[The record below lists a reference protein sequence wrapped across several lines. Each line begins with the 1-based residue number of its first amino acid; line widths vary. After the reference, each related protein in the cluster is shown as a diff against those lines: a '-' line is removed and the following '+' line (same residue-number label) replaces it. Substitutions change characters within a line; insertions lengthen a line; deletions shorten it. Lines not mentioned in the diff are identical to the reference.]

1 MNNKRGTQMQ
11 ETYRAVEVSEPG
23 VLRVVERPLPEPG
36 PGQVRI
42 RVEACGICHTDAATV
57 TGTYPGL
64 KLPRVP
70 GHEVVGRIDAFGSGV
85 SRWKTGQRVGIGFF
99 GGEDGTCEPCRRGDI
114 VNCQNAVTPGVT
126 VDGGYA
132 EVMIAEARGI
142 ASIPDELTSVDA
154 APLLCAGI
162 TTYNALRNAGL
173 RGGDLVAVQGIGGLG
188 HLGIQ
193 FARHMGFRTVAIGR
207 GGEKAE
213 LAKKLGAHVYVDT
226 AVEDAAAALQRLGG
240 ARAVLATAPSGDAMG
255 PLVSGLGARG
265 KLIVVGVPLEPMQL
279 SAFPL
284 VFGGRSIYGSLAG
297 TAIET
302 EDALAFSVLENIR
315 PMIETVP
322 FERAAEA
329 YDRMMKGKARF
340 RMVRA
345 VSFPE
350 RRRYGLS
357 FPALPSFLRSPSNVS
372 LSSFER
378 TPAASSIAAAC
389 SRKVLVMSARPFAVS
404 STRRTRRSSV
414 FLRFTSAFFS
424 SRSTATLIDPG
435 LSHTLGPIVLT
446 GSVPLWSS
454 TSSTRKS
461 ESPRPAPLRFKLC
474 DALSD
479 KARNA
484 FASTNQT
491 CTPDVSCI
499 FAASFPFPPASYH

>member
-1 MNNKRGTQMQ
+1 MQ
-11 ETYRAVEVSEPG
+11 ETYKAVEASEPG
-23 VLRVVERPLPEPG
+23 VLRLVERPMSEPG

-70 GHEVVGRIDAFGSGV
+70 GHEVVGRIDVLGRGV

-114 VNCQNAVTPGVT
+114 VNCQNAITPGVT

-142 ASIPDELTSVDA
+142 ASIPDELSSVDA

-207 GGEKAE
+207 GGEKE
-213 LAKKLGAHVYVDT
+213 KLAKSLGAHEYVDT
-226 AVEDAAAALQRLGG
+226 AVENPAVALQRLGG
-240 ARAVLATAPSGDAMG
+240 ARAILATAPSGDAMG
-255 PLVSGLGARG
+255 PLVSGLGTRG
-265 KLIVVGVPLEPMQL
+265 KLIVVGVPSEPMQL

-322 FERAAEA
+322 LERTAEA
-329 YDRMMKGKARF
+329 YDRMIKGKARF
-340 RMVRA
+340 RMVLVTKNGA
-345 VSFPE
+345 AQ
-350 RRRYGLS
+350 GA
-357 FPALPSFLRSPSNVS
+357 PAN
-372 LSSFER
+372 
-378 TPAASSIAAAC
+378 
-389 SRKVLVMSARPFAVS
+389 
-404 STRRTRRSSV
+404 
-414 FLRFTSAFFS
+414 
-424 SRSTATLIDPG
+424 
-435 LSHTLGPIVLT
+435 
-446 GSVPLWSS
+446 
-454 TSSTRKS
+454 
-461 ESPRPAPLRFKLC
+461 
-474 DALSD
+474 
-479 KARNA
+479 
-484 FASTNQT
+484 
-491 CTPDVSCI
+491 
-499 FAASFPFPPASYH
+499 